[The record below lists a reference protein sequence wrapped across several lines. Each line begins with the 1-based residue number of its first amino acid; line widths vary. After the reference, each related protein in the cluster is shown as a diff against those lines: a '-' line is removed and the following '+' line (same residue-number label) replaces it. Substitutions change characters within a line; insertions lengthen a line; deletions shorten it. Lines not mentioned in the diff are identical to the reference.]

1 MEISERKTKILRA
14 VVDEYVAGAH
24 PLSSQEIRDKHLPD
38 VSPATVRSELSALE
52 EMGYLLQPHTSAGRI
67 PSTKAYKYYVDHLMT
82 RRELSIE
89 DAEYIRGYFEGKIT
103 QVEDLVRRTAKV
115 VSDMTNYTSVIVLND
130 IEKVR
135 IKQIKLM
142 DLTDGS
148 ILVVIVTDS
157 GVIRDTT
164 VSMDLDMSEGYIAT
178 ATQLLNNIFT
188 GHTLE
193 EIEMP
198 ASMIDGEMARFR
210 ELFDN
215 VIDALKKRS
224 TNSQVY
230 LEGGSKILDYP
241 EYRDIDKARS
251 MIATFD
257 NRAELASAMS
267 MGEDIGIS
275 LKIDKDERGGI
286 EDCSVVTAR
295 YSVNGKE
302 IGKVGVI
309 GPTRMNYDKVISVL
323 NCINE
328 ILNEGVEDEQEDQE
342 N

>member
-38 VSPATVRSELSALE
+38 LSPATVRSELSALE
-52 EMGYLLQPHTSAGRI
+52 EMGYLVQPHTSAGRI

-89 DAEYIRGYFEGKIT
+89 DAEYIRGYFEGKIM

-135 IKQIKLM
+135 IKKIKLV
-142 DLTDGS
+142 DLTDGEL
-148 ILVVIVTDS
+148 LVVIVTDA

-164 VSMDLDMSEGYIAT
+164 VNMDIDIGEGYIAT

-193 EIEMP
+193 EVEMP
-198 ASMIDGEMARFR
+198 GSMIDGELSSFR
-210 ELFDN
+210 QLFDN
-215 VIDALKKRS
+215 VIDALKRR

-241 EYRDIDKARS
+241 EYRDIDKARN

-257 NRAELASAMS
+257 NRDELASAMS
-267 MGEDIGIS
+267 MAEDIGIS

-295 YSVNGKE
+295 YSIGGKE

-323 NCINE
+323 NCIND
-328 ILNEGVEDEQEDQE
+328 ILNEGVEDEQKE
-342 N
+342 

>member
-38 VSPATVRSELSALE
+38 LSSATVRSELSALE
-52 EMGYLLQPHTSAGRI
+52 EMGYLVQPHTSAGRI

-89 DAEYIRGYFEGKIT
+89 DAEYIRGYFEGKIM

-135 IKQIKLM
+135 IKQIKLV
-142 DLTDGS
+142 DLTDGEL
-148 ILVVIVTDS
+148 LVVIVTDS

-164 VSMDLDMSEGYIAT
+164 VSMDIDIGEGYVAT

-188 GHTLE
+188 GRTLE
-193 EIEMP
+193 EVEMP
-198 ASMIDGEMARFR
+198 DSMIDGELSSFR
-210 ELFDN
+210 QLFDN
-215 VIDALKKRS
+215 VIDALKKRA
-224 TNSQVY
+224 NSQVY

-241 EYRDIDKARS
+241 EYRDIDKARN

-257 NRAELASAMS
+257 NRDELASAMS
-267 MGEDIGIS
+267 MAEDIGIS

-295 YSVNGKE
+295 YSIGGKE

-328 ILNEGVEDEQEDQE
+328 ILNEGVEDEQKE
-342 N
+342 